1 MKRRHDCI
9 VVTRKNSSSSSAA
22 ASQVDSCCCL
32 NEYTLACMHACI
44 TNESVLTDV
53 SVSSYIVAIV
63 AAEYPIS
70 SYIVFRV
77 LHESG

>member
-1 MKRRHDCI
+1 
-9 VVTRKNSSSSSAA
+9 
-22 ASQVDSCCCL
+22 
-32 NEYTLACMHACI
+32 MHACI
-44 TNESVLTDV
+44 TNESVLTDT